1 MAKQSTVGRV
11 TVGPAVAVAIAVAIA
26 VRIVDLDSYLPQLA
40 IEPISGS

>member
-11 TVGPAVAVAIAVAIA
+11 TVGPAIAVAIA